1 MTYLIKMTLIW
12 SVLYALYYVGLRRLT
27 FFRANR
33 FFLLAALL
41 LGLWLPTLDLPLPV
55 SATGD
60 KAPFY
65 LPVVP
70 IHWAQID
77 EAVPLTFPLITIGAT
92 GETAA
97 TATVPAVPWW
107 GWLYVAGAG
116 VALSRFLWGLMGLI
130 RLYGKSERTIVGGIT
145 LLQHSGIKT
154 PFSFFR
160 WVFWK
165 AGLDLE
171 SEAGQRIWQHER
183 AHVRQGHSLDI
194 VLLEILQI
202 IFWFHPLVYL
212 YRRSIQQLH
221 EYLADAAV
229 LRETAVRTY
238 GRTLLWQ
245 AQGTGHPVALANHF
259 SQSQLKNR
267 ILMMTRT
274 RSRYTNMWR
283 YMLGIPLLLGLMIL
297 FLPQGTGQ
305 TTPTLKE
312 DAVFKVEKMPLF
324 AGTETQEESMQAMM
338 EFLSKEIRYP
348 QAAHEQGLEGTTVVE
363 FVVNKDGSVSDI
375 KLLRDV
381 GGGLGEESVRVIGRL
396 PNWTPGSHEGEL
408 RRVALRVPIKF
419 RLSEEAKEKAAEA
432 QKDAAHDIFM
442 KVDQMPL
449 FAGAGDQDE
458 SLKAIISFIQE
469 NLRYPQVAKEQGIEG
484 TTVVQFVID
493 TDGAITD
500 VALLRDVGGG
510 LGEESLRVVKSMPD
524 WTPGSHEGEV
534 RKVMMR
540 LPIKFKLPATEEASE
555 EQASPIDLSTNTLPQ
570 DAFGVSPN
578 PAKNRVELTFKEPLQ
593 ATDAIRLFN
602 QNGQLMSSASVDTQ
616 VGATTRAITFAQP
629 GVYYVQLM
637 KANGKMLTKRVII
650 Q

>member
-1 MTYLIKMTLIW
+1 MMTYLIKITLIW
-12 SVLYALYYVGLRRLT
+12 GVLYALYYVGLRRLT

-33 FFLLAALL
+33 CYLLAALL
-41 LGLWLPTLDLPLPV
+41 LGLWLPSVDLSLHTAAGQ
-55 SATGD
+55 S
-60 KAPFY
+60 PFY
-65 LPVVP
+65 LPAVP
-70 IHWAQID
+70 IQWAQID
-77 EAVPLTFPLITIGAT
+77 EAVPLTFPLITIGASVEAST
-92 GETAA
+92 STSKP
-97 TATVPAVPWW
+97 VIPWW
-107 GWLYVAGAG
+107 GWLYVAGTA
-116 VALSRFLWGLMGLI
+116 VTLSRFLWGLIGLT
-130 RLYGKSERTIVGGIT
+130 RLYGKSERTTMEGIT
-145 LLQHSGIKT
+145 CLQHSGIKT
-154 PFSFFR
+154 PFSFFH

-165 AGLDLE
+165 AGLDIE

-194 VLLEILQI
+194 LLLEMLQI

-212 YRRSIQQLH
+212 YRRSIQQVH

-274 RSRYTNMWR
+274 RSRYTNIWR
-283 YMLGIPLLLGLMIL
+283 YMLGIPLVLGLMVL

-305 TTPTLKE
+305 TTTPQKE
-312 DAVFKVEKMPLF
+312 DAVFKVDNMPLF
-324 AGTETQEESMQAMM
+324 SGTETQEESLSALMS
-338 EFLSKEIRYP
+338 FLGKEIRYP
-348 QAAHEQGLEGTTVVE
+348 QVAQEQGIEGTTVVE
-363 FVVNKDGSVSDI
+363 FVVNKDGTVSDI

-381 GGGLGEESVRVIGRL
+381 GSGLGEESVRVISRM

-419 RLSEEAKEKAAEA
+419 RLSEETKKQAAAAKKEAA
-432 QKDAAHDIFM
+432 DDVFM

-449 FAGAGDQDE
+449 FAGTENQDE
-458 SLKAIISFIQE
+458 SFKAIMSFVKE
-469 NLRYPQVAKEQGIEG
+469 NLHYPAVAKKQGIEG

-493 TDGAITD
+493 TDGAVTD
-500 VALLRDVGGG
+500 VVLLRDVGGG
-510 LGEESLRVVKSMPD
+510 LGEESIRVIRSMPD
-524 WTPGSHEGEV
+524 WVPGRQKGEL
-534 RKVMMR
+534 RKVMLR
-540 LPIKFKLPATEEASE
+540 LPISFKLPADKPATGESDA
-555 EQASPIDLSTNTLPQ
+555 IDLATNTLPQ

-578 PAKNRVELTFKEPLQ
+578 PANKRVELTFKEPLQ

-616 VGATTRAITFAQP
+616 VGATTRAITFEQP

-637 KANGKMLTKRVII
+637 KADGKMLTKKVVI

>member
-1 MTYLIKMTLIW
+1 MMTYLIKMTLIW
-12 SVLYALYYVGLRRLT
+12 GVLYALYYVGLRRLT

-33 FFLLAALL
+33 FFLLAVLL
-41 LGLWLPTLDLPLPV
+41 LGLWLPTFDLPLPL
-55 SATGD
+55 STAAD

-65 LPVVP
+65 LAAVP
-70 IHWAQID
+70 IQWAQID

-107 GWLYVAGAG
+107 GWLYVAGAV

-130 RLYGKSERTIVGGIT
+130 RLYGKSERTIVEGIT

-154 PFSFFR
+154 PFSFFH

-165 AGLDLE
+165 AGLDLD

-202 IFWFHPLVYL
+202 VFWFHPLVYL
-212 YRRSIQQLH
+212 YRRSIQQVH

-245 AQGTGHPVALANHF
+245 AQGTGHPVVLANHF

-283 YMLGIPLLLGLMIL
+283 YILGIPLVLGLMVL

-305 TTPTLKE
+305 TTPTAKE
-312 DAVFKVEKMPLF
+312 DAMFKVDNMPLF
-324 AGTETQEESMQAMM
+324 AGTETQEESLKALMD
-338 EFLSKEIRYP
+338 FLGKEIRYP

-375 KLLRDV
+375 KLLRDI

-396 PNWTPGSHEGEL
+396 PDWTPGSHKGEL

-419 RLSEEAKEKAAEA
+419 RLSEEAKEEAIAAQEEA
-432 QKDAAHDIFM
+432 ANDIFL

-449 FAGAGDQDE
+449 FAGTDNEEE
-458 SLKAIISFIQE
+458 SMQALMSFVGEQ
-469 NLRYPQVAKEQGIEG
+469 LRYPRVAKEQGIEG
-484 TTVVQFVID
+484 TTVVQYIVD
-493 TDGAITD
+493 TDGAVTD
-500 VALLRDVGGG
+500 VELLRDVGGG
-510 LGEESLRVVKSMPD
+510 LGEESIRVVQAMPD
-524 WTPGSHEGEV
+524 WTPGRHQGELC
-534 RKVMMR
+534 KVMLR
-540 LPIKFKLPATEEASE
+540 IPIRYKLPAEVEN
-555 EQASPIDLSTNTLPQ
+555 EQAIDLPANTLPQ

-578 PAKNRVELTFKEPLQ
+578 PANNRVELTFKEPLQ
-593 ATDAIRLFN
+593 AADVIRLFN

-616 VGATTRAITFAQP
+616 VGSTTRAITFEQP

-637 KANGKMLTKRVII
+637 KTDGKMLTKKVVI

>member
-1 MTYLIKMTLIW
+1 MMTYLIKMTLIW
-12 SVLYALYYVGLRRLT
+12 GVLYVLYYVGLRRLT
-27 FFRANR
+27 FFWANR
-33 FFLLAALL
+33 FYLLAALL

-55 SATGD
+55 SAIGD
-60 KAPFY
+60 QAPFY
-65 LPVVP
+65 LPTVL
-70 IHWAQID
+70 IHWAHID
-77 EAVPLTFPLITIGAT
+77 QAVPLTFPLITIGGSANTSAT
-92 GETAA
+92 TLLPELH
-97 TATVPAVPWW
+97 WW
-107 GWLYVAGAG
+107 EWLYVVGAAL
-116 VALSRFLWGLMGLI
+116 ALSRFLWGLIGLI
-130 RLYGKSERTIVGGIT
+130 RLYDKSERTTMEGIT
-145 LLQHSGIKT
+145 ILQHSGIKT
-154 PFSFFR
+154 PFSFFN

-165 AGLDLE
+165 TGLDIK

-212 YRRSIQQLH
+212 YRRSIQQVH

-283 YMLGIPLLLGLMIL
+283 YMLGIPLMLGLMVL

-305 TTPTLKE
+305 TATSLKE
-312 DAVFKVEKMPLF
+312 DAVFKVDNMPLF
-324 AGTETQEESMQAMM
+324 SGAETQEESLNALMN
-338 EFLSKEIRYP
+338 FLGKEIRYP
-348 QAAHEQGLEGTTVVE
+348 QVAHERGIEGTTVVQ

-375 KLLRDV
+375 KLLREV
-381 GGGLGEESVRVIGRL
+381 GSGLGEESVRVIGRM

-419 RLSEEAKEKAAEA
+419 RLSEEAKEQAAEA
-432 QKDAAHDIFM
+432 KKEAADDVFM

-449 FAGAGDQDE
+449 FAGTENQDE
-458 SLKAIISFIQE
+458 SLKAVMSFVKE
-469 NLRYPQVAKEQGIEG
+469 NLRYPAVAKRQRIEG
-484 TTVVQFVID
+484 TTVVQFVIS
-493 TDGAITD
+493 TDGAVTD
-500 VALLRDVGGG
+500 VVLLRDVGGG
-510 LGEESLRVVKSMPD
+510 LGGESVRVIKSMPD
-524 WTPGSHEGEV
+524 WVPGRQEGEL
-534 RKVMMR
+534 RKVMLR
-540 LPIKFKLPATEEASE
+540 LPISFKLPADKPAAGQSD
-555 EQASPIDLSTNTLPQ
+555 APDLAINTLPQ

-593 ATDAIRLFN
+593 ATDVIRLFN
-602 QNGQLMSSASVDTQ
+602 QNGQLMNSVGVDTQ

-629 GVYYVQLM
+629 GVYYVQLVR
-637 KANGKMLTKRVII
+637 AEGKMLTKRVVV